1 MRTDAESHLTEL
13 LRNDGDLRAE
23 WERHHKLRD
32 DPRITRVGRFLRK
45 TSLDELPQVW
55 NVWQGEMSLVGPRP
69 MLIEEIPKY
78 GEVYELYKRVRPGMT
93 GLWQVSGRGDVS
105 HDERRAMVAYYV
117 RTWSIW
123 LDLVILVR
131 TVGTVVFGR
140 GAA

>member
-1 MRTDAESHLTEL
+1 
-13 LRNDGDLRAE
+13 
-23 WERHHKLRD
+23 
-32 DPRITRVGRFLRK
+32 
-45 TSLDELPQVW
+45 
-55 NVWQGEMSLVGPRP
+55 
-69 MLIEEIPKY
+69 
-78 GEVYELYKRVRPGMT
+78 MT

-131 TVGTVVFGR
+131 TVGSVVFGR